1 MALTVDALADAL
13 GVSRG
18 AVTAIQV
25 TDGGTGYDPAAP
37 PMVKVDAPPDGGT
50 QATAAAVV
58 SEAGALT
65 AINVV
70 LKGSGYAA
78 PPTVAILWMGV
89 SAAAPR
95 TATAAAT
102 IDDNEAGRLRTIA
115 GALVDAYRHDPD
127 DTMGCPV
134 AIRDE
139 AVIRTAGHV
148 RGRHNYGRIEGR
160 IEAGGARMG
169 TLQPAARSAVR
180 QSGAAALLAPWVLR
194 TA

>member
-1 MALTVDALADAL
+1 MTVDALADAL

-25 TDGGTGYDPAAP
+25 TDGGTGYNPAAP

-65 AINVV
+65 AVNVV
-70 LKGSGYAA
+70 LMGAGYAA
-78 PPTVAILWMGV
+78 PPTVAVLWMGV
-89 SAAAPR
+89 PAAAPR

-102 IDDNEAGRLRTIA
+102 IDDNEAGRLLAIA
-115 GALVDAYRHDPD
+115 GALVDAYLRDPD
-127 DTMGCPV
+127 DTLECPET
-134 AIRDE
+134 IRDE
-139 AVIRTAGHV
+139 ALIRTAGHV
-148 RGRHNYGRIEGR
+148 RGRHNYGQIEGR
-160 IEAGGARMG
+160 LKAGGAHIG
-169 TLQPAARSAVR
+169 VLQPAARSAVR
-180 QSGAAALLAPWVLR
+180 QSGAGALLAPWVRR

>member
-25 TDGGTGYDPAAP
+25 TDAGSGYDPAAP

-50 QATAAAVV
+50 RATAAAVV

-115 GALVDAYRHDPD
+115 GALVDAYLHDPD
-127 DTMGCPV
+127 DTMGCPET
-134 AIRDE
+134 IRDE
-139 AVIRTAGHV
+139 AVIRTAGHLQNRV
-148 RGRHNYGRIEGR
+148 GFGRADGRFKV
-160 IEAGGARMG
+160 GGA
-169 TLQPAARSAVR
+169 QFNIAPAARSAVR
-180 QSGAAALLAPWVLR
+180 QSGAAALLAPWVKR